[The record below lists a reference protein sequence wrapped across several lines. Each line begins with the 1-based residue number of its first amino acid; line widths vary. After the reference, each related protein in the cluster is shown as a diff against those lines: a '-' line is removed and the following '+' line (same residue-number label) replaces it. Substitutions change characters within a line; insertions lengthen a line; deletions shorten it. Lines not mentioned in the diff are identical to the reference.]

1 MDLTFEKFSNAQF
14 GVVRVFTIDDEP
26 YFVGSEVATILG
38 YLKARNAIALHV
50 DEGDSMKYDMA
61 DSQGV
66 VHPTTLINESGLYS
80 LIFASKLSTAKAF
93 KKWVTSEVLP
103 SIRKHGAYMTQQA
116 LDRALTDPDY
126 LSQVATMG
134 KEERAKAA
142 ELEKQRQVEQQKRIE
157 AEATVQVISE
167 ENDLQKDMIEGMTE
181 EVPVAELRQRISR
194 IIQQRGGG
202 THIQGAWIALFK
214 EFELKYHMRLNQ
226 RMERDMFQ
234 GNKVEYIDKKL
245 NMIPELFDLTCK
257 LFGEEADKLVKSW
270 TKYIGRPSQTRD
282 LAKRQHQVREIV
294 DYKMRQMKD

>member
-126 LSQVATMG
+126 LIQLATMV

-142 ELEKQRQVEQQKRIE
+142 ELEKQRQVEQQKRI
-157 AEATVQVISE
+157 
-167 ENDLQKDMIEGMTE
+167 
-181 EVPVAELRQRISR
+181 
-194 IIQQRGGG
+194 
-202 THIQGAWIALFK
+202 
-214 EFELKYHMRLNQ
+214 
-226 RMERDMFQ
+226 
-234 GNKVEYIDKKL
+234 
-245 NMIPELFDLTCK
+245 
-257 LFGEEADKLVKSW
+257 
-270 TKYIGRPSQTRD
+270 
-282 LAKRQHQVREIV
+282 
-294 DYKMRQMKD
+294 